1 MSKRI
6 GGLPESA
13 KWNWLFLSS
22 LVVGVAVCSSPYILR
37 GPWADAHGK
46 FIFFGWPTAWMSIVI
61 VTLIRHGARGL
72 WLLLG
77 APFALFWFWFPL

>member
-1 MSKRI
+1 MNCEQENRRSPRI
-6 GGLPESA
+6 AA

-22 LVVGVAVCSSPYILR
+22 LVVGVAACSSPYILR

-61 VTLIRHGARGL
+61 VTLIRHGRADFG
-72 WLLLG
+72 
-77 APFALFWFWFPL
+77 